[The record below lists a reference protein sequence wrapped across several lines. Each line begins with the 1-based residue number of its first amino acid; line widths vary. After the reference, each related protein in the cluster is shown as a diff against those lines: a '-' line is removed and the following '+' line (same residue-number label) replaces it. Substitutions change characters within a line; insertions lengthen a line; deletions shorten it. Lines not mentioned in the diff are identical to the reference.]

1 MTSDCTELA
10 VYRRTPAT
18 SFGEWMIR
26 ATQIRCR
33 PPPGESE
40 GDGGGFDG
48 LGGLVQG
55 DGNRAPPGC
64 LQWFFGAAQGEVKTF
79 NFEGGAHLADQRHS
93 ICVRWAHFV
102 PIPECSSP
110 AFALCLHFASLR
122 RREANTC
129 SICWFPADP
138 AADFAVSGPGM
149 MGITNDALCCGYGPT
164 GLDERGYDCLLVPMA
179 SNAQMGMVKANRFC
193 GASKGLATIGSQL
206 GVGTTTVTELDKTV
220 CCKWIC
226 SVGR

>member
-1 MTSDCTELA
+1 MTSECTELA
-10 VYRRTPAT
+10 VYRRTPAS

-79 NFEGGAHLADQRHS
+79 NFDGGAHLADQRHS

-102 PIPECSSP
+102 PHLHCVSILPPSAGARPTPAPSAGSRATRPPTLPSP
-110 AFALCLHFASLR
+110 A
-122 RREANTC
+122 
-129 SICWFPADP
+129 PA
-138 AADFAVSGPGM
+138 
-149 MGITNDALCCGYGPT
+149 
-164 GLDERGYDCLLVPMA
+164 
-179 SNAQMGMVKANRFC
+179 
-193 GASKGLATIGSQL
+193 
-206 GVGTTTVTELDKTV
+206 
-220 CCKWIC
+220 
-226 SVGR
+226 

>member
-1 MTSDCTELA
+1 MHCCVSIL
-10 VYRRTPAT
+10 
-18 SFGEWMIR
+18 
-26 ATQIRCR
+26 
-33 PPPGESE
+33 PP
-40 GDGGGFDG
+40 
-48 LGGLVQG
+48 
-55 DGNRAPPGC
+55 
-64 LQWFFGAAQGEVKTF
+64 
-79 NFEGGAHLADQRHS
+79 
-93 ICVRWAHFV
+93 
-102 PIPECSSP
+102 
-110 AFALCLHFASLR
+110 SLR